1 LNSEMISLYRMAKT
15 THSMLLFDMASGEC
29 GKWWRAQNNIENYE
43 THNENF
49 FISDSWLKKYVFI
62 AVLNKKNINMDVFKH
77 VFLEPWKI
85 L

>member
-1 LNSEMISLYRMAKT
+1 MNKRLKYKLLDNILWVSSMFKPKALYC
-15 THSMLLFDMASGEC
+15 E
-29 GKWWRAQNNIENYE
+29 NNIENYE

>member
-1 LNSEMISLYRMAKT
+1 MVLNILQTY
-15 THSMLLFDMASGEC
+15 
-29 GKWWRAQNNIENYE
+29 
-43 THNENF
+43 
-49 FISDSWLKKYVFI
+49 WLKKYVFI